1 MPIGGGSPCSFSG
14 LSHAGHSRIPKKR
27 TRRSPRDS
35 VGTGIRRTTDIVHG
49 ERHRHF
55 PAYVCLTALLAAV
68 CQPACAADIPGQ
80 QTSMAVKESPFPSVW
95 PQADLGGLRA
105 ALGKMGVQL
114 TFTYYGEALGNP
126 SGGVR
131 QGLIYEGRLGTIVD
145 ADLDKLL
152 GWSGAT
158 FHASFHQIHGQGLS
172 AGYVQNLMTVSG
184 IEALAT
190 TRLFNLWIEQAWAD
204 KANLRIGQFTAAQEF
219 FVSQNANL
227 FVNSTFGWPVITAQN
242 LPSGGPAYPEATP
255 GARLKLTPDN
265 QLTLM
270 AAIFNGDPAGPGPD
284 NPVARDLYG
293 LAFRLRDPP
302 LVIAEIDYA
311 YNQAAAE
318 GSVHQ
323 EGSRYQPKQQ
333 STNNG
338 PRSFGL
344 PGVIRLGAWYHTG
357 RFADQRIDLQGLSL
371 SDPRSTGQPLQHRGN
386 FGVYAVIDQM
396 LWRAP
401 GGNDQGLS
409 GFMRA
414 SASPR
419 DRNLIDIYVDAGLTY
434 KGLVAGRPD
443 DLAGLGFAV
452 GRISPQAVAAD
463 RDMTVVTGN
472 PMPIRDYE
480 AVVELT
486 YQARITKDWSV
497 QPDFQYIFHP
507 GGNVPNPRDPT
518 GVSPIPNA
526 KVIGVRSMMKF

>member
-1 MPIGGGSPCSFSG
+1 MLIGCCPLRSLKG
-14 LSHAGHSRIPKKR
+14 LLHASQLKKSSKR
-27 TRRSPRDS
+27 TDRGYRDS
-35 VGTGIRRTTDIVHG
+35 AGTSIRRTTDIVHH
-49 ERHRHF
+49 ERHRHLS
-55 PAYVCLTALLAAV
+55 AYVALITLLAAV
-68 CQPACAADIPGQ
+68 CHPSWAADIAGQ
-80 QTSMAVKESPFPSVW
+80 QTSMATKEGLFPSIW
-95 PQADLGGLRA
+95 PPADLGGLRA
-105 ALGKMGVQL
+105 ALAKMGVQL
-114 TFTYYGEALGNP
+114 TFSYYGEALGNP

-131 QGLIYEGRLGTIVD
+131 QGLIYQGRLGTIVD

-158 FHASFHQIHGQGLS
+158 FHASIHQIHGRGLS

-184 IEALAT
+184 IEAPAT
-190 TRLFNLWIEQAWAD
+190 TRLFNLWIEQTSGD
-204 KANLRIGQFTAAQEF
+204 KANLRVGQFTAAQEF

-255 GARLKLTPDN
+255 GVRLKLTPND

-284 NPVARDLYG
+284 NPVARDRYG
-293 LAFRLRDPP
+293 LAFRVRDPP
-302 LVIAEIDYA
+302 LLIAEIDYA
-311 YNQAAAE
+311 YNQAAVE

-323 EGSRYQPKQQ
+323 EGSRHQPKQRPTDSKPQ
-333 STNNG
+333 S
-338 PRSFGL
+338 SGL
-344 PGVIRLGAWYHTG
+344 PGVIRLGAWYHTAG
-357 RFADQRIDLQGLSL
+357 FADQRFDRQGLSL

-396 LWRAP
+396 LWRVP
-401 GGNDQGLS
+401 GSNDQGLS
-409 GFMRA
+409 GFTRA
-414 SASPR
+414 SASPS

-452 GRISPQAVAAD
+452 GRISSQAAAAD
-463 RDMTVVTGN
+463 QDMIVFTGN

-497 QPDFQYIFHP
+497 QPNFQYILHP

-518 GVSPIPNA
+518 GASRIPNA
-526 KVIGVRSMMKF
+526 VVIGARSMMKF